1 MPEDTLINFEH
12 RVSNLEGESL
22 RDGKDA
28 LTRLLVVCCWA
39 YVDGI
44 AIAKLVFSL
53 LVIASFVYF

>member
-28 LTRLLVVCCWA
+28 NPFVSR
-39 YVDGI
+39 
-44 AIAKLVFSL
+44 SL
-53 LVIASFVYF
+53 LGII